1 MTAQPSEADINP
13 GVQWLT
19 KEMRGDAFWQQLPAE
34 IRAGLTGAQEQAI
47 RATAGGAQNRHPID
61 YRLTLRLP
69 LIGDIYL
76 VLLGGRE
83 RRNELRRSLDQTLRP
98 QSFLQHLV
106 FAVLGLIT
114 ISLVAAIGILLYAAL
129 R

>member
-19 KEMRGDAFWQQLPAE
+19 HEMRGDAFWRQLPAE

-47 RATAGGAQNRHPID
+47 RATAGGAQSRHPID

-83 RRNELRRSLDQTLRP
+83 RRNELRRSLDQALRP

-106 FAVLGLIT
+106 FAILGLIAV
-114 ISLVAAIGILLYAAL
+114 SLVAAIGILLYAAL